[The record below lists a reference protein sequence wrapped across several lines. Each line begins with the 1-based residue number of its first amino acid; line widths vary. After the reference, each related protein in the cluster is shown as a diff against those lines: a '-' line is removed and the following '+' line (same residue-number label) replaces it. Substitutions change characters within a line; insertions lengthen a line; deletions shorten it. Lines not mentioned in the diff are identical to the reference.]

1 MNLTDYHPPID
12 PWLDELYADRD
23 ILVVDKPSGLLAV
36 PGRPPELADSVWQRA
51 LTAHPHCRVVNRLDL
66 WTSGIMLLALRR
78 KAESELKRQFREREV
93 GKVYIARVWGWVASD
108 SGRIDLPLGC
118 DWANRPLQKVDPEHG
133 RPAVTDFTV
142 LQRDAGST
150 LVRLAPLTG
159 RSHQLR
165 VHLLALGHPIL
176 GDPFYGPA
184 EARAAAPR
192 LLLHAA
198 ALRIRHPYSGA
209 PLHFVSAPS
218 FD

>member
-1 MNLTDYHPPID
+1 
-12 PWLDELYADRD
+12 
-23 ILVVDKPSGLLAV
+23 
-36 PGRPPELADSVWQRA
+36 
-51 LTAHPHCRVVNRLDL
+51 
-66 WTSGIMLLALRR
+66 
-78 KAESELKRQFREREV
+78 
-93 GKVYIARVWGWVASD
+93 VASD
-108 SGRIDLPLGC
+108 AGRIDLPLGC

-142 LQRDAGST
+142 LQRDPGST

-165 VHLLALGHPIL
+165 VHLLAMGHPIL

-198 ALRIRHPYSGA
+198 ELRIHQPYSGA
-209 PLHFVSAPS
+209 PLHFVSAPP
-218 FD
+218 FE